1 MNMRFVVV
9 GVVLGIAITCAV
21 LIGSP
26 ANPLDIEWGAMDAQ
40 R

>member
-1 MNMRFVVV
+1 MRFVVV
-9 GVVLGIAITCAV
+9 GIVLGIAITCAV

-26 ANPLDIEWGAMDAQ
+26 ANPLGVEWFGWDGK